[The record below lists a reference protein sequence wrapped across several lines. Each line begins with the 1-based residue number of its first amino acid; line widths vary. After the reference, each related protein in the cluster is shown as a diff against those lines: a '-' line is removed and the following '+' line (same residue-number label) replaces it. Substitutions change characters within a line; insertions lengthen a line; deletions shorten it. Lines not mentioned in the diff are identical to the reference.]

1 MRYRHGRG
9 LLLALTLASLV
20 VIGLAVRAILPSAR
34 PAEEGAEAPGL
45 RLVLNLATRRLHVY
59 EGGKR
64 TRTYV
69 VSVGK
74 PGHRTPRGRFR
85 INHVVWNP
93 WWHPPKSDWARGK
106 KPTPPGPRNP
116 MGRVKMYFRSMYYI
130 HGTPET
136 STLGQPVSHGCV
148 RMYNKD
154 AIALARLVLSY
165 GAPNISKAQ
174 IDRVVSNSKLTKT
187 MWLKSPVPLEVI
199 SSSAAV
205 DEDILELDGSAD
217 ELAEGVVWADAV
229 RALAAAG
236 FDLDHLDRN
245 RLLELVRR
253 GAQGPV
259 RLPLAELRLADS
271 RVEVGTASAV
281 GVAP

>member
-1 MRYRHGRG
+1 MRFRRGRG

-20 VIGLAVRAILPSAR
+20 VIGLAIRAILPSAR
-34 PAEEGAEAPGL
+34 PVAERAEAAGL
-45 RLVLNLATRRLHVY
+45 KLVLNLTARRLYVY
-59 EGGKR
+59 EDGKR

-85 INHVVWNP
+85 VDHMVWNP
-93 WWHPPKSDWARGK
+93 WWNPPNSKWARGK
-106 KPTPPGPRNP
+106 KPVPPGPKNP
-116 MGRVKMYFRSMYYI
+116 MGRVKMYFRNMYYI

-165 GAPNISKAQ
+165 GAPN
-174 IDRVVSNSKLTKT
+174 VSEDQVNKLVDNSKLTKT
-187 MWLKSPVPLEVI
+187 LWLKSPVPLEVI

-205 DEDILELDGSAD
+205 DEDFLELDGSAD
-217 ELAEGVVWADAV
+217 ELAEGVVWTDAV
-229 RALAAAG
+229 RVLAAAG
-236 FDLDHLDRN
+236 FDLSQLNRN

-253 GAQGPV
+253 GVQGPV

-271 RVEVGTASAV
+271 RVEVGPASF